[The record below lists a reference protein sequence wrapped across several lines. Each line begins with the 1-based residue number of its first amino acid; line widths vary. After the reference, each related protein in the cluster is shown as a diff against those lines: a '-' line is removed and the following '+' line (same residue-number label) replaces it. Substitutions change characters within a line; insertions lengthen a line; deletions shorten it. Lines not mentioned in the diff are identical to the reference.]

1 VKLVHLVGFIIKKSD
16 TMHGDVNVKL
26 NVIVTG
32 MQQHLL
38 YNGQSEPDPL
48 PVPVFTQVF
57 LGHLQ
62 LRAVQQ
68 PEACQCH

>member
-1 VKLVHLVGFIIKKSD
+1 
-16 TMHGDVNVKL
+16 MNVKL

-38 YNGQSEPDPL
+38 HDGQPEPDPL

-62 LRAVQQ
+62 LCVVQQ
-68 PEACQCH
+68 QETFWCHRLWS